1 MNQQLIKRPISIV
14 LPRPEGLYQFHT
26 VDTAEIETELRY
38 EFLTTNCKPYT
49 TDIAHNRRTGDRKT
63 DQRATDNPQGS
74 FSLVQGGS
82 SDTVFN
88 PYKPNS
94 ESLFISLLL
103 QGTIELTGRTPL
115 QTKVLTAGSLALY
128 ERDRPLHY
136 NSGHVK
142 QLFLILPYAYARAAL
157 GGGLDELALSLDDQ
171 PLSPFIRSQMML
183 LDAHAAHLST
193 KAISSILDGL
203 YNVSLLMLADIG
215 RERGNR
221 IEGSKNFIFSA
232 AKRYIEQHYAQVNL
246 SPDAIAVALRCS
258 RSGLDR
264 AFLEQ
269 HTSVMRVL
277 QEVRLKSARYRLE
290 NYAEERIDTI
300 AYLCGFSS
308 PSIFSK
314 LFKLRFGMSPKAWR
328 QAFINSY
335 SFQPAEKNN
344 ICG

>member
-26 VDTAEIETELRY
+26 VDTAEIDTELRY
-38 EFLTTNCKPYT
+38 EILTTNCKPYT
-49 TDIAHNRRTGDRKT
+49 TDVAHNRRAGDRKVKT
-63 DQRATDNPQGS
+63 RASET
-74 FSLVQGGS
+74 VQGNFS
-82 SDTVFN
+82 SVLGESSQAIFN
-88 PYKPNS
+88 PYKPDS
-94 ESLFISLLL
+94 DSLFISLLL
-103 QGTIELTGRTPL
+103 QGTVELTGRTSL
-115 QTKVLTAGSLALY
+115 ETKVMTAGSLALY
-128 ERDRPLHY
+128 ERDKPLHY

-142 QLFLILPYAYARAAL
+142 QLFLILPYADARAAL
-157 GGGLDELALSLDDQ
+157 GGGLDELALSLDEQ
-171 PLSPFIRSQMML
+171 PLAPFIRSQMML
-183 LDAHAAHLST
+183 LDTHAAHLSS

-215 RERGNR
+215 KERGNR
-221 IEGSKNFIFSA
+221 IEGSKNYIFSA
-232 AKRYIEQHYAQVNL
+232 AKRYIEQNYAQVNL
-246 SPDAIAVALRCS
+246 SPDVIAVALRCS

-290 NYAEERIDTI
+290 NFAEERIDSI

-314 LFKLRFGMSPKAWR
+314 LFKLRFGVSPKVWR
-328 QAFINSY
+328 QTFINSY
-335 SFQPAEKNN
+335 SFYPAEESSAV
-344 ICG
+344 G